1 MKSDGS
7 TYWEYVLCYVDDV
20 LAIHE
25 DPRITLGLIMEK
37 NFKLKGDKMDEP
49 EMYLGAQLSKMDN
62 EDGDKY

>member
-1 MKSDGS
+1 M
-7 TYWEYVLCYVDDV
+7 
-20 LAIHE
+20 IHE

-62 EDGDKY
+62 EDGDRY